1 MHDYVIEFNHI
12 QEIID
17 VFENTIYTQVQCTCA
32 VHIDMYA
39 LLFL

>member
-17 VFENTIYTQVQCTCA
+17 VFENTIYTQVHVQY
-32 VHIDMYA
+32 I
-39 LLFL
+39 